1 MVASFLSD
9 HEIEK
14 FGELLRS
21 GQINVLER
29 TLNGAISIG
38 AKSLDVKRSLGGEV
52 VIILRHQVTLSL
64 PVFWTPATTS
74 TCSTFRAQL
83 LQKPSLISRVHAE
96 PPPYCVLRWAT
107 HGSAL

>member
-52 VIILRHQVTLSL
+52 VIILRHQVT
-64 PVFWTPATTS
+64 
-74 TCSTFRAQL
+74 
-83 LQKPSLISRVHAE
+83 
-96 PPPYCVLRWAT
+96 
-107 HGSAL
+107 